1 MANIGVA
8 VPLPTDTAAQE
19 KLMQDLG
26 VYELTV
32 VLPIDPTKQTA
43 SLPPYIVTPCRW
55 ADHFFNDLGGMKPHI
70 KVYDFGNGKR
80 TLSARVTSAN

>member
-1 MANIGVA
+1 MWCGAC
-8 VPLPTDTAAQE
+8 E
-19 KLMQDLG
+19 LMQDLG

-55 ADHFFNDLGGMKPHI
+55 ADHFFNDLGEMKPQI
-70 KVYDFGNGKR
+70 KVYDFGNGQCILVR
-80 TLSARVTSAN
+80 SVITAD

>member
-70 KVYDFGNGKR
+70 KAYDFGNGKR
-80 TLSARVTSAN
+80 TLSARVTIVN